1 VDEIL
6 LPGVGGSFPGRTG
19 RGKRGRYQSC
29 SGQLRTSNAFSR
41 KPVVPSVFVMMRFQ
55 VPCDFSGMV
64 KNNLIWVVS
73 ERSIV
78 VAIISAFPLRVS
90 FAVSPFWKFDPK
102 TVMGRYVLE
111 VAANHGSILVM
122 PIPPAEVVVSE
133 GLTDP
138 WMMKRLV

>member
-1 VDEIL
+1 M
-6 LPGVGGSFPGRTG
+6 GRG
-19 RGKRGRYQSC
+19 KFSWQNIRGKRGWYRSC

-41 KPVVPSVFVMMRFQ
+41 IPVVPSEFVRIRFQ

-90 FAVSPFWKFDPK
+90 FPAIPVWKFDPK
-102 TVMGRYVLE
+102 TVMGIYVLE
-111 VAANHGSILVM
+111 VAANHGSIRVM
-122 PIPPAEVVVSE
+122 PIPPDEVVVSE